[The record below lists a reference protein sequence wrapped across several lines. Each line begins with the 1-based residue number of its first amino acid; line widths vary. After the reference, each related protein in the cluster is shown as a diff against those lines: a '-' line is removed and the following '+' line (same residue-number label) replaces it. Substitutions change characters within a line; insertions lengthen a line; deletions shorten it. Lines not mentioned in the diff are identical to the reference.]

1 MHWREQI
8 GKSQMKL
15 TFLKVR
21 LSVVL
26 TINSRD
32 CKAAPDT
39 HQKTFNAE
47 RENGGV
53 ADLSS

>member
-1 MHWREQI
+1 MHWKEQI

-26 TINSRD
+26 VTDNRGCWASH
-32 CKAAPDT
+32 DT
-39 HQKTFNAE
+39 HQRIFNTE

-53 ADLSS
+53 AAL

>member
-1 MHWREQI
+1 MHWRELI

-15 TFLKVR
+15 TFLKEI

-26 TINSRD
+26 MIDSRD
-32 CKAAPDT
+32 CKASPDT

-53 ADLSS
+53 ADL